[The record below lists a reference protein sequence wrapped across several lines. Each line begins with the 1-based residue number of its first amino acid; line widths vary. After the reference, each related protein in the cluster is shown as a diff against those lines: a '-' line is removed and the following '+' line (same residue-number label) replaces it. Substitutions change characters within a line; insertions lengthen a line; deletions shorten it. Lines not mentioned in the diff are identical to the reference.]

1 MRGMRERIVLA
12 ALLALACAL
21 VAAPAAR
28 ATNDPLGSGTA
39 KLVLDKRFGS
49 FLKRDGVTL
58 SASGGAKRKGSSF
71 VLPVIGGTV
80 DPVAGK
86 GEIDAEGALVFQSS
100 RKKVPLR
107 SIAVKTKHSP
117 LVAKVGGSQLKIAT
131 SSKLSDKRSGFGIQ
145 FNAKELKLTGKV
157 ATRLNKKL
165 RPEVPFS
172 EGQPFGSLVTTPQ
185 PKLATVLDTGRATLV
200 FDATFLAKLESRFV
214 SLNPIFPAEHVGGT
228 FSFPIGLGGQIAPS
242 GSEGTVRTAGAVEL
256 LQLGAGQVF
265 WKELWM
271 DMGAK
276 VDSAEVDVEPTPA
289 FPGKL
294 GRIGVF
300 DLAGG
305 AISSEPKART
315 VTLAGGPLTL
325 EAQTAKTLN
334 EAFNSGKELFK
345 AGEVAGTLSFTAQAQ

>member
-1 MRGMRERIVLA
+1 MKRIAITA
-12 ALLALACAL
+12 ALLCVL
-21 VAAPAAR
+21 VAAPVAR
-28 ATNDPLGSGTA
+28 ATNDPLGSGSA
-39 KLVLDKRFGS
+39 KLVLDKRFAS

-58 SASGGAKRKGSSF
+58 SATEGAKRKGSAF
-71 VLPVIGGTV
+71 VLPVIGGSL

-86 GEIDAEGALVFQSS
+86 GEIDAEGALVFQSA

-117 LVAKVGGSQLKIAT
+117 LIAKVGGSQLKIAT

-145 FNAKELKLTGKV
+145 FSAKELKLTGKV

-165 RPEVPFS
+165 RPEVPFT
-172 EGQPFGSLVTTPQ
+172 EGQPLGSIVTTPQ
-185 PKLATVLDTGRATLV
+185 PKLATVLESGRATLA
-200 FDATFLAKLESRFV
+200 FDPAFLAKLESHFV

-228 FSFPIGLGGQIAPS
+228 FSFPIAVGGQIAPD
-242 GSEGTVRTAGAVEL
+242 GTEGTLRSGGAVEL

-265 WKELWM
+265 WKELWL
-271 DMGAK
+271 DLGAK

-305 AISSEPKART
+305 ALSSDPKSRT
-315 VTLAGGPLTL
+315 VTLSGGPLVL

-334 EAFNSGKELFK
+334 DAFDEGKELFK
-345 AGEVAGTLSFTAQAQ
+345 AGEVAGTLGFTAQAQ

>member
-1 MRGMRERIVLA
+1 MRGMRRRIAVVVA
-12 ALLALACAL
+12 GALAWAL
-21 VAAPAAR
+21 VVVPAAQ
-28 ATNDPLGSGTA
+28 ATNDPLGSGMA
-39 KLVLDKRFGS
+39 KLVLDKRFAS

-58 SASGGAKRKGSSF
+58 SATQGAKRKGSSF
-71 VLPVIGGTV
+71 VLPVIGGSL

-86 GEIDAEGALVFQSS
+86 GEIDAEGSLVFQSA

-107 SIAVKTKHSP
+107 NIAVKTKHSP

-131 SSKLSDKRSGFGIQ
+131 SSKLADKRSGFGIE
-145 FNAKELKLTGKV
+145 FTAKQLKLTGKV

-165 RPEVPFS
+165 RPAVPFT
-172 EGQPFGSLVTTPQ
+172 EGQPLGLIVATPQ
-185 PKLATVLDTGRATLV
+185 PQLATVLDTGRATLV
-200 FDATFLAKLESRFV
+200 FDAAFLAKLESRFV
-214 SLNPIFPAEHVGGT
+214 SLNPIFPTEHQGGT
-228 FSFPIGLGGQIAPS
+228 FSFPIALGGQIAPS
-242 GSEGTVRTAGAVEL
+242 GSEGTLRTGGAVEL

-265 WKELWM
+265 WKELWL

-300 DLAGG
+300 DLTSG
-305 AISSEPKART
+305 AISSDPKART
-315 VTLAGGPLTL
+315 VTLAGGPLAL

-334 EAFNSGKELFK
+334 EAFDAGKELFK
-345 AGEVAGTLSFTAQAQ
+345 AGEVAGTVSFTAQAQ